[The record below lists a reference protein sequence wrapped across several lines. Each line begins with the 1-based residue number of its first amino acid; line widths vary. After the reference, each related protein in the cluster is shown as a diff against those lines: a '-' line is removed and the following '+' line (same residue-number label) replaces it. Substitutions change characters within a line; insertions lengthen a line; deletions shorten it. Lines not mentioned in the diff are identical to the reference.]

1 MEWVQIYD
9 PLGNAW
15 LSTLAAALP
24 ILLLLG
30 TLAIL
35 EWKAHWAA
43 LAGLSSALLISV
55 VVYGMPAR
63 TAAATAVYGAAYG
76 LFPIGW
82 IILNAVFLY
91 SLTVA
96 TGQFEIVKRSVAR
109 LSADRRVQALLI
121 AFSFGAFIEGA
132 AGFGTPVAITAGLL
146 MGLGFTPLYAAGL
159 SLIANTAP
167 VAYGAIGTPI
177 LTLGVVTGISPD
189 LLSAMAGRQ
198 LPFVSIIV
206 PAWLVVTMSGWHGL
220 RGAWPAV
227 LVCGGSF
234 AIVQFLWSNYIG
246 PELVD
251 IMGGLVSLGSLALF
265 CTWWKPAETWDF
277 PQASGTA
284 PPLAAA
290 PAHAIT
296 RAEFV
301 RAWMPWVFLSVFVTV
316 WGIGPTK
323 AFLNAGPAGAAIYRE
338 KHVAPP
344 PHAVLSPAFEVPGL
358 HRMVYR
364 EHPVEVDAV
373 DRARMHD
380 AAYKARRAEAARF
393 TFNWLSATGT
403 AILFAALATSFFLR
417 IPPMVVLGV
426 AGTTFHRMRWPLLTI
441 AFMLSLGFV
450 TRYGGTDATLGLAFT
465 RTGVLYPF
473 FAAMLGWLGVALT
486 GSDTSSN
493 VLFGSLQK
501 ITAQQLGLNP
511 ILITTANSTGGV
523 MGKMID
529 AQSIVV
535 ATAATNQLGQ
545 EGRILRFVFWHSVA
559 LAVIMGI
566 IVMLQAY
573 VFPWMVPGP

>member
-1 MEWVQIYD
+1 MPWVQIYD

-30 TLAIL
+30 TLAVL
-35 EWKAHWAA
+35 EWRAHWAA
-43 LAGLSSALLISV
+43 LAGLASALLISV
-55 VVYGMPAR
+55 VIYGMPVP

-96 TGQFEIVKRSVAR
+96 TGQFEIVKASVAR

-132 AGFGTPVAITAGLL
+132 AGFGTPVAITAALL

-177 LTLGVVTGISPD
+177 LTLGAVTGISPD

-198 LPFVSIIV
+198 LPFVSLVV
-206 PAWLVVTMSGWHGL
+206 PAWLVVTMSGWRGL

-227 LVCGGSF
+227 AVCGGSF
-234 AIVQFLWSNYIG
+234 AIVQFLWSNFVG

-251 IMGGLVSLGSLALF
+251 IMGGLVSIGCLALF
-265 CTWWKPAETWDF
+265 CTWWKPAEAWDF
-277 PQASGTA
+277 PHEPGTA
-284 PPLAAA
+284 PAVPM
-290 PAHAIT
+290 PALRHAT
-296 RAEFV
+296 RLELV
-301 RAWMPWVFLSVFVTV
+301 RAWMPWVFLSIFVTA
-316 WGIGPTK
+316 WGIGPIK
-323 AFLNAGPAGAAIYRE
+323 AFLNGGPAGAAIYRE
-338 KHVAPP
+338 RRVAPP
-344 PHAVLSPAFEVPGL
+344 PHAVLSPAFDVPAL
-358 HRMVYR
+358 HRMVFR

-373 DRARMHD
+373 DRARMQD
-380 AAYKARRAEAARF
+380 AGYKAKRAEAARF
-393 TFNWLSATGT
+393 NFNWLSATGT
-403 AILFAALATSFFLR
+403 AILFAALATAVFLR
-417 IPPMVVLGV
+417 IPPRLV
-426 AGTTFHRMRWPLLTI
+426 AGIFATTLHRMRWPLLTI

-465 RTGVLYPF
+465 KTGWFYPF

-501 ITAQQLGLNP
+501 ITAQQLGLDP

-535 ATAATNQLGQ
+535 ATAATNQHGQ
-545 EGRILRFVFWHSVA
+545 EGRILRFVFWHSIA

-573 VFPWMVPGP
+573 VFPWMVPRA

>member
-1 MEWVQIYD
+1 MEWVQVYD

-24 ILLLLG
+24 VIILLG
-30 TLAIL
+30 TLAVL

-43 LAGLSSALLISV
+43 LAGLSSALLIST
-55 VVYGMPAR
+55 VVYGMPVPA
-63 TAAATAVYGAAYG
+63 AAATAVYGALYG

-91 SLTVA
+91 NLTVA
-96 TGQFEIVKRSVAR
+96 TGQFEIVKASVAH

-132 AGFGTPVAITAGLL
+132 AGFGTPVAITAALL

-177 LTLGVVTGISPD
+177 LTLGAVTGISPD

-198 LPFVSIIV
+198 LPFVSLLV
-206 PAWLVVTMSGWHGL
+206 PAWLVATMSGWRGL
-220 RGAWPAV
+220 VGAWPAV
-227 LVCGGSF
+227 LVCGGTF
-234 AIVQFLWSNYIG
+234 AVVQFLWSNYVG

-251 IMGGLVSLGSLALF
+251 IMGGLVSLGCLALF
-265 CTWWKPAETWDF
+265 CAWWKPEKTWDF
-277 PQASGTA
+277 PQSAGTV
-284 PPLAAA
+284 A
-290 PAHAIT
+290 PAASET
-296 RAEFV
+296 RAIARADLV
-301 RAWMPWVFLSVFVTV
+301 RAWMPWVFLSVFVTA
-316 WGIGPTK
+316 WGAGPFK
-323 AFLNAGPAGAAIYRE
+323 AFLNGGPAGAALYRE
-338 KHVAPP
+338 KHLPPP

-373 DRARMHD
+373 DRSRMQD

-393 TFNWLSATGT
+393 NFNWLSATGT
-403 AILFAALATSFFLR
+403 AILLAALATALFLR
-417 IPPMVVLGV
+417 IPPQLV
-426 AGTTFHRMRWPLLTI
+426 ARTAGATLLRMRWPLLTI

-450 TRYGGTDATLGLAFT
+450 TRFGGTDATLGLAFT
-465 RTGVLYPF
+465 RTGWLYPF

-501 ITAQQLGLNP
+501 ITAQQLGLDP

-535 ATAATNQLGQ
+535 ATAATNQHGQ
-545 EGRILRFVFWHSVA
+545 EGQILRFVFWHSVA
-559 LAVIMGI
+559 LAAIMGI

>member
-1 MEWVQIYD
+1 MEWVQVYD
-9 PLGNAW
+9 PLGNPW

-43 LAGLSSALLISV
+43 MSGLVAALLVSV
-55 VVYGMPAR
+55 VVYGMPAS
-63 TAAATAVYGAAYG
+63 TAVATAVYGAAYG

-91 SLTVA
+91 RLTVS
-96 TGQFEIVKRSVAR
+96 TGQFEIVKSSVAR

-132 AGFGTPVAITAGLL
+132 AGFGTPVAITAALL

-177 LTLGVVTGISPD
+177 LTLGAVTGISTD

-198 LPFVSIIV
+198 LPFVSLII
-206 PAWLVVTMSGWHGL
+206 PAWLVVTMSGWRGL

-234 AIVQFLWSNYIG
+234 AIVQYLWSNFVG

-251 IMGGLVSLGSLALF
+251 IMGGLVSLACLALF
-265 CTWWKPAETWDF
+265 CTWWKPVEIWDF
-277 PQASGTA
+277 PQTSAASSATPTA
-284 PPLAAA
+284 
-290 PAHAIT
+290 AIA
-296 RAEFV
+296 RGALV
-301 RAWMPWVFLSVFVTV
+301 RAWMPWVFLSVFVTA
-316 WGIGPTK
+316 WGIAPVK
-323 AFLNAGPAGAAIYRE
+323 AFLNGGLAGAAFYRE

-344 PHAVLSPAFEVPGL
+344 PHAVLSPAFDVPWL

-364 EHPVEVDAV
+364 DHPVEIEAV
-373 DRARMHD
+373 DRGRMHD
-380 AAYKARRAEAARF
+380 SAYKVKRAEAARF
-393 TFNWLSATGT
+393 NFNWISATGT
-403 AILFAALATSFFLR
+403 AILLAALATAIFLR
-417 IPPMVVLGV
+417 IAPAIVLDTAV
-426 AGTTFHRMRWPLLTI
+426 GTLSQMRWPLLTI

-465 RTGVLYPF
+465 KTGWFYPF

-535 ATAATNQLGQ
+535 ATAATNQQGQ
-545 EGRILRFVFWHSVA
+545 EGRILRFVFWHSIA

-573 VFPWMVPGP
+573 VFEWMVPQ